1 MCFSSIKTNAG
12 LLKKMFGIV
21 SNVCRLHLFA
31 FLNYM
36 TKFLN
41 IAFFFFHHEINE
53 TRYFVLLAILI
64 SVFFF
69 LFHFKYEASANLLDN
84 FFDSEWRLSQGISFF
99 PQSYILFLNWY
110 AKFRQ
115 DLIFSLSQPHLWCHI
130 HNENFTLQCLILHVA
145 FDGVFSKIKK

>member
-31 FLNYM
+31 FLSYV

-41 IAFFFFHHEINE
+41 IAFFFFHLEINE
-53 TRYFVLLAILI
+53 TRCFVLLAILI

-69 LFHFKYEASANLLDN
+69 FFTLNTKRQQTFWIISLILNDVYHKESLFSL
-84 FFDSEWRLSQGISFF
+84 
-99 PQSYILFLNWY
+99 SYILFLNGY

-115 DLIFSLSQPHLWCHI
+115 DLTFSLSQPHLLRHI
-130 HNENFTLQCLILHVA
+130 HNENFTLQCLILKVA